1 MPKYMTIPE
10 RTYFYEVIQWDGMNL
25 AELEDFV
32 PNSGVSLA
40 RRNDGMLLVFSNDR
54 YIQVRNGDSIAKRE
68 GSEEVFVVTS
78 EWFAGKMLVSKEM
91 QGDMQLS
98 TLLRYVHAIGAT
110 IDLQAVLPD
119 GSRVTVLNG

>member
-1 MPKYMTIPE
+1 MTTTFKRYDDYFNALPPE
-10 RTYFYEVIQWDGMNL
+10 RQEHIRAEAQQIMAAMQLTKLRKKQKTTQREVAARM
-25 AELEDFV
+25 
-32 PNSGVSLA
+32 GVSQANISQL
-40 RRNDGMLLVFSNDR
+40 
-54 YIQVRNGDSIAKRE
+54 
-68 GSEEVFVVTS
+68 
-78 EWFAGKMLVSKEM
+78 EM

>member
-40 RRNDGMLLVFSNDR
+40 RRNDGMLLVFSNGQ
-54 YIQVRNGDSIAKRE
+54 YTQVRNGDSIAKRE
-68 GSEEVFVVTS
+68 GSTEVFVVQP
-78 EWFAGKMLVSKEM
+78 EWFQGKMLVSKEM
-91 QGDMQLS
+91 QGDMQKAQPVKLEA
-98 TLLRYVHAIGAT
+98 RRA
-110 IDLQAVLPD
+110 
-119 GSRVTVLNG
+119 